1 MKSVSVVGNL
11 VSDCGVPENW
21 ENINKNGRIMF
32 VASHVHDKD
41 MPTLFAVAKRLPS
54 QLAIDVF
61 GLTGEETLDG
71 KQLREYAG
79 ENIVFKGKM
88 PHNDLLMQ
96 YSAYSLLLSTSV
108 SETFGL
114 SVAEA
119 IAHGT
124 PVVCTDSGGVRDFV
138 NEGNGLVVDIRD
150 VDGIVDAI
158 IKVISA
164 QFDSKNMSQRIL
176 EKYGNDQYVNCADL
190 LR

>member
-1 MKSVSVVGNL
+1 
-11 VSDCGVPENW
+11 
-21 ENINKNGRIMF
+21 
-32 VASHVHDKD
+32 
-41 MPTLFAVAKRLPS
+41 
-54 QLAIDVF
+54 
-61 GLTGEETLDG
+61 
-71 KQLREYAG
+71 
-79 ENIVFKGKM
+79 M

-124 PVVCTDSGGVRDFV
+124 PVVGTDSGGVRDFV